1 MNAAQ
6 LELNARVE
14 DQHWWF
20 LARRQIMRSLVDT
33 VLTPGASQLIVDVGC
48 GTGGNIGALS
58 DAYRCVGID
67 TSEVAISLARARFPQ
82 VRFHCGLAPEDL
94 GPSAGEASLYL
105 LMDVLEHV
113 PDDFHLLSSLFESSR
128 PGTHFLITVPAD
140 PQLWSQHDVSHL
152 HYRRYDQARFERI
165 WQGLPVTTLA
175 CSYFNARLYPV
186 IKSLR
191 TINRWRNRTSGEAD
205 TDFWLPSPVVN
216 RGLRRIF
223 AGEQRTLVNLVAG
236 GTKPYRRGVSL
247 LALLRRD
254 AGRVT
259 PLTRPDDVAPDEH
272 AVSEPAGE
280 LMHA

>member
-1 MNAAQ
+1 
-6 LELNARVE
+6 
-14 DQHWWF
+14 
-20 LARRQIMRSLVDT
+20 
-33 VLTPGASQLIVDVGC
+33 
-48 GTGGNIGALS
+48 
-58 DAYRCVGID
+58 
-67 TSEVAISLARARFPQ
+67 
-82 VRFHCGLAPEDL
+82 
-94 GPSAGEASLYL
+94 
-105 LMDVLEHV
+105 
-113 PDDFHLLSSLFESSR
+113 
-128 PGTHFLITVPAD
+128 
-140 PQLWSQHDVSHL
+140 
-152 HYRRYDQARFERI
+152 
-165 WQGLPVTTLA
+165 LPVTTLA